1 MLLKFLFYNI
11 LFLLL
16 IHEDNIFQEN
26 LRCVVRLLSLPTFG
40 KLTFSYDCLIRK
52 ESLTVGTASRNLVLV
67 RGAFASRAEGRV
79 KYLMPQET

>member
-16 IHEDNIFQEN
+16 IHEDNIYQEN

-40 KLTFSYDCLIRK
+40 KFSYDCLIRERLVCSNRQQK
-52 ESLTVGTASRNLVLV
+52 PSSWSVCFSWGRSGQILDAARDLSR
-67 RGAFASRAEGRV
+67 
-79 KYLMPQET
+79 